1 MPLTL
6 QGGGGSLL
14 LQGGGSFLLQGE
26 PPSAG
31 MNVYA
36 GIYPYLREILGDSVH
51 ARPDAD
57 FDLVIAE
64 TMRAA
69 FAAFPTS
76 TYAALTGFDKANVD
90 EAIGKWAAIR
100 RHSAFTT
107 GGMNG
112 SLTYENVTGR
122 DNTRITRQTD
132 NQYGMTFRGDVR
144 TQYRREARQAWH
156 RFSLV
161 ATARENGEPVSYGE
175 GGAAFASSVSL
186 GSGSG
191 TAFLP

>member
-1 MPLTL
+1 MPAS
-6 QGGGGSLL
+6 GS
-14 LQGGGSFLLQGE
+14 GSASGLAT
-26 PPSAG
+26 PAG
-31 MNVYA
+31 YSGV
-36 GIYPYLREILGDSVH
+36 YPYLREILGDSVH
-51 ARPDAD
+51 GRPDVD

-64 TMRAA
+64 TLRAA

-76 TYAALTGFDKANVD
+76 TYAALIGSDKANVD

-132 NQYGMTFRGDVR
+132 NQFGMTFRSDVR
-144 TQYRREARQAWH
+144 NQYRREARQAWH
-156 RFSLV
+156 RVSFV
-161 ATARENGEPVSYGE
+161 ATAKENGEPVSYGE